1 MRTDTIFYQLFQTF
15 PSLLFELIGEPVAE
29 AQSYQF
35 SSVEIKE
42 LAFRADG
49 LFLPETSGKPIYFAE
64 VQFQPKDDFYWR
76 FISEIFLY
84 LGQYKPE
91 HEWFAVAIFASR
103 SLDVAFPLPY
113 RILDPQVKRVYLD
126 ELGAIEPTVELDIV
140 KLVVTPE
147 VRVEQVNLLTQQA
160 RDQFSDLAVK
170 QKVIELIQTI
180 LVYKFT
186 QLSRQEIEAMFG
198 LDEIKQTRYFR
209 EVAEDF
215 KQEGILEGKLEGI
228 LEGKLEGK
236 LETVSLLL
244 RLGLSVEQ
252 IAQELG
258 LDIEIVRQTA
268 QTDQSDRN

>member
-1 MRTDTIFYQLFQTF
+1 
-15 PSLLFELIGEPVAE
+15 
-29 AQSYQF
+29 
-35 SSVEIKE
+35 
-42 LAFRADG
+42 
-49 LFLPETSGKPIYFAE
+49 
-64 VQFQPKDDFYWR
+64 
-76 FISEIFLY
+76 
-84 LGQYKPE
+84 
-91 HEWFAVAIFASR
+91 
-103 SLDVAFPLPY
+103 
-113 RILDPQVKRVYLD
+113 VKRVYLD

-228 LEGKLEGK
+228 LEGKLEGILEGKLEGK